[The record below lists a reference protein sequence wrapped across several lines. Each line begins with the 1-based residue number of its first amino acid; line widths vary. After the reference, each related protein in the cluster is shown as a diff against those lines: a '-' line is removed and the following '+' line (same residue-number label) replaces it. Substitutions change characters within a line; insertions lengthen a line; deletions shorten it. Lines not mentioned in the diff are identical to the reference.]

1 MTRWLLA
8 AVPLAVSLWGAWAR
22 FSGSLPERD
31 FRVLFLICAACW
43 FLLALW
49 AQGGNKGKNTA

>member
-8 AVPLAVSLWGAWAR
+8 AVPLAVSVGGAWAR
-22 FSGSLPERD
+22 FSGSLPERE
-31 FRVLFLICAACW
+31 FRFLFLISAACW

-49 AQGGNKGKNTA
+49 AQGGNKRKNTP